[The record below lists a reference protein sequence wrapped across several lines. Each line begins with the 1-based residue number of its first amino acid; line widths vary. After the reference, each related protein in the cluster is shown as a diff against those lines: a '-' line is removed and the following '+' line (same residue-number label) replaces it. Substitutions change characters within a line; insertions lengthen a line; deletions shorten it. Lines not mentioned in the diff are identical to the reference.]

1 MIKQISLTILLVSII
16 IGCSN
21 SSDPDYN
28 SYYDSLTNLSAKE
41 SIAKGNDWKFSA
53 PKIKTHVTSSEAI
66 FEFPDGRVVKK
77 TLPTDS
83 FYVAIAPFINGTHTC
98 ETHYPSSCDGE
109 MKEQTVKVIVTDE
122 STNILFNGNI
132 NTLKNGFFELW
143 LPRNKNI
150 KIDIQYNSSIGTEII
165 PTKDDSRTCITT
177 IKLE

>member
-1 MIKQISLTILLVSII
+1 MFKLNILTIFLVSLL

-21 SSDPDYN
+21 STDPDYN
-28 SYYDSLTNLSAKE
+28 QYYDSLAGLDVKQ
-41 SIAKGNDWKFSA
+41 SIALGNEWKFTA
-53 PKIKTHVTSSEAI
+53 PKIKTHVTSQEAI
-66 FEFPDGRVVKK
+66 FEFPSGRVIKK
-77 TLPTDS
+77 TIPIDS
-83 FYVAIAPFINGTHTC
+83 FYVAIAPYINTTHTC

-109 MKEQTVKVIVTDE
+109 IKEKTLKVIVTDE

-132 NTLKNGFFELW
+132 KTLKNGFFELW